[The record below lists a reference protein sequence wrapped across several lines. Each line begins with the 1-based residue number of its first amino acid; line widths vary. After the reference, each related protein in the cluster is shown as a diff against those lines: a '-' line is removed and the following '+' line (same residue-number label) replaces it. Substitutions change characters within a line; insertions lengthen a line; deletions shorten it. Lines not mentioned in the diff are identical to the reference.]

1 MLLGAIDVI
10 QNLEF
15 FRKNAEMK
23 NKMTLNM
30 QNMI

>member
-1 MLLGAIDVI
+1 MLLGAIDVT

-15 FRKNAEMK
+15 FRKNAAMK